1 MKPFKRFVF
10 IWSLLPW
17 RLVFSSKTLPPPNED
32 LQDIHQNPDPAVF
45 LQVALETKLGAE
57 QVFMHIPYN
66 FGHTVEKVA
75 FAFDVEEG

>member
-1 MKPFKRFVF
+1 MKPFKRFIF

-17 RLVFSSKTLPPPNED
+17 RLAFCSKILPSTNQD
-32 LQDIHQNPDPAVF
+32 LQDILPNPDPAVF
-45 LQVALETKLGAE
+45 LQVALETKLDAE
-57 QVFMHIPYN
+57 QVFMHVPYN